1 MIEDMKRKVKMQLV
15 GITMTLSC
23 IVLIAGC
30 NEQDDNPT
38 IIDSGVIELVSFSN
52 SGCKSFSRTR
62 NVPDEDDM
70 QESAIIKAGE
80 GGKLYIE
87 HNNAMFNCG
96 IRNLLGFV
104 ESVEG
109 NTIKLSYKYDI
120 LEMDCMCPFDMSYII
135 DGLIEGENYSLYMI
149 NSHGEEKLIQFIYN
163 LQFDENV
170 KL

>member
-1 MIEDMKRKVKMQLV
+1 MKKAFLLILLASTSLVASAQLSVESSGKVSVQSTGNL
-15 GITMTLSC
+15 
-23 IVLIAGC
+23 
-30 NEQDDNPT
+30 
-38 IIDSGVIELVSFSN
+38 
-52 SGCKSFSRTR
+52 
-62 NVPDEDDM
+62 DDM
-70 QESAIIKAGE
+70 QESAIIKACE

-163 LQFDENV
+163 LQLDENV

>member
-1 MIEDMKRKVKMQLV
+1 MKKAFLLILLASTSLVASAQLSVESSGKVSVQSTGNL
-15 GITMTLSC
+15 
-23 IVLIAGC
+23 
-30 NEQDDNPT
+30 
-38 IIDSGVIELVSFSN
+38 
-52 SGCKSFSRTR
+52 
-62 NVPDEDDM
+62 DDM
-70 QESAIIKAGE
+70 QESAIIKACE

-96 IRNLLGFV
+96 IRNLQGVV

-109 NTIKLSYKYDI
+109 NTIKLSYKYYI
-120 LEMDCMCPFDMSYII
+120 LQMDCICPFDMSYII
-135 DGLIEGENYSLYMI
+135 DGLIEGENYSLYMM